1 MQKNENLLALPMQF
15 FAEEAPSEPAEA
27 AASDEDLLTDL
38 VGGDGEEA
46 DEREIVQE
54 NFGGDEDEWIA
65 FVREHPDVTELPESV
80 IRRLSAGEPLRYAY
94 AMAEI
99 EQLRC
104 RLAVYEQN
112 AQAAARSTGSLLSE
126 DAGEETDPFLEG
138 LFA

>member
-1 MQKNENLLALPMQF
+1 MQKNEKLLALPMQF
-15 FAEEAPSEPAEA
+15 FAEEMPETPDETAV
-27 AASDEDLLTDL
+27 SDEELLADLA
-38 VGGDGEEA
+38 GEEENEA
-46 DEREIVQE
+46 DELGTVQE
-54 NFGGDEDEWIA
+54 NFGGDEDEWLA

-138 LFA
+138 LFG